1 MLLRVSG
8 LLEVKLGDPSASS
21 TAKSCQRTG
30 ERRVLALRGG
40 GFVEVGDV
48 AHIED
53 GVLFAVNDSIVH
65 HFKIIGM
72 IR

>member
-1 MLLRVSG
+1 MVF
-8 LLEVKLGDPSASS
+8 AII
-21 TAKSCQRTG
+21 
-30 ERRVLALRGG
+30 
-40 GFVEVGDV
+40 VEVGDV